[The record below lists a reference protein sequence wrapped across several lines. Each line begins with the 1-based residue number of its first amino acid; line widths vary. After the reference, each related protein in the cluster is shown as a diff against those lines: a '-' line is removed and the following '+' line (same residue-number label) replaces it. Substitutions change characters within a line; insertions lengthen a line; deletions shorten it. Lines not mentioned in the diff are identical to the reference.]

1 MQERRNE
8 LNLRWGTFS
17 LIGIM
22 MIAGL
27 TGCGTQGLPIQQ
39 TKPIS
44 VLFIQSPPT
53 SLAVNATANI
63 YAAVE
68 NSPTNSLA
76 NYTVTCASTA
86 AGACGSFSASD
97 EGGAIVYTA
106 PSAVPSGGT
115 VTVTATAAADSTK
128 TISGTITITPPIQ
141 ISVTFS
147 PPAPDSLQVNAT
159 VTLDVNIKNDTSANP
174 EVTWTVSCGSGECG
188 TINPTTTVSNAETGY
203 TAPAAIPP
211 GNTVT
216 VTATSVA
223 DPTSSASATITILPQ
238 GATLANGTYVYQLSG
253 PAGGPSGQN
262 AYFVTGVLVA
272 LNGVITG
279 GEQDSVDY
287 AIDDNGTPYPYA
299 FLSGEIGSGSY
310 ATTPDG
316 NVQITLFVEGAQ
328 ETLNGT
334 LASGGKGFVSQLYGS
349 LGSGTLELQTSMA
362 APAGGYAFS
371 MYGGGQFGGQICLGG
386 ILNVDSPGGIS
397 GAGSVFDLLGQV
409 NSGAFAASTVS
420 APDKFGRVQFV
431 LNPAALGAPPV
442 QDVTGYIVD
451 ATHIRLISSPTD
463 NSGNYQGV
471 MGGLAL
477 GQGANTGKFTNSSIA
492 GNTYVFGASTVIE
505 YGMYQ
510 VAGAVTSNT
519 GGALTGFIN
528 WNDATGNPASP
539 LPVNGTWTI
548 DSTGRASLSNLT
560 DGSQAN
566 LTYTDSM
573 HLYLTGDGNALLI
586 SNEVINPF
594 VGQAF
599 QQQASAFTAASFSGT
614 YGLNASQ
621 ADVPPSGVMAA
632 IDGSVAVVADDNTD
646 TLTGFADSGN
656 GFENFGLTGSLT
668 ASSNGVFTGTLTGL
682 DAASRTT
689 ANSFTF
695 YLVDNTRAVAI
706 ETDKSQL
713 TLGYFELQQ

>member
-27 TGCGTQGLPIQQ
+27 TGCGTQGFPIQQ

-253 PAGGPSGQN
+253 SSRAANRTPSTTRSTTTAFPIHTLSCRGRL
-262 AYFVTGVLVA
+262 AAAVMPPRRMEMFKSL
-272 LNGVITG
+272 
-279 GEQDSVDY
+279 
-287 AIDDNGTPYPYA
+287 
-299 FLSGEIGSGSY
+299 FLSR
-310 ATTPDG
+310 
-316 NVQITLFVEGAQ
+316 
-328 ETLNGT
+328 
-334 LASGGKGFVSQLYGS
+334 
-349 LGSGTLELQTSMA
+349 
-362 APAGGYAFS
+362 APRK
-371 MYGGGQFGGQICLGG
+371 L
-386 ILNVDSPGGIS
+386 
-397 GAGSVFDLLGQV
+397 
-409 NSGAFAASTVS
+409 ST
-420 APDKFGRVQFV
+420 AHLP
-431 LNPAALGAPPV
+431 
-442 QDVTGYIVD
+442 
-451 ATHIRLISSPTD
+451 
-463 NSGNYQGV
+463 
-471 MGGLAL
+471 
-477 GQGANTGKFTNSSIA
+477 
-492 GNTYVFGASTVIE
+492 
-505 YGMYQ
+505 Q
-510 VAGAVTSNT
+510 VARD
-519 GGALTGFIN
+519 L
-528 WNDATGNPASP
+528 
-539 LPVNGTWTI
+539 
-548 DSTGRASLSNLT
+548 
-560 DGSQAN
+560 
-566 LTYTDSM
+566 
-573 HLYLTGDGNALLI
+573 
-586 SNEVINPF
+586 
-594 VGQAF
+594 
-599 QQQASAFTAASFSGT
+599 
-614 YGLNASQ
+614 
-621 ADVPPSGVMAA
+621 
-632 IDGSVAVVADDNTD
+632 
-646 TLTGFADSGN
+646 
-656 GFENFGLTGSLT
+656 
-668 ASSNGVFTGTLTGL
+668 
-682 DAASRTT
+682 
-689 ANSFTF
+689 
-695 YLVDNTRAVAI
+695 
-706 ETDKSQL
+706 
-713 TLGYFELQQ
+713 